1 MDFSK
6 KEGNLL
12 YHHPYVFN
20 NQGQPITVMYPGYYS
35 NITNQ
40 PIINHRLPSQPSYE
54 PYYYKECHRKVPD
67 VDPSLF
73 NESAISMQ
81 ALLKDASTV
90 LNALADSKPF
100 AKKVMA
106 AAQISNLK
114 EVDRLIQS
122 TGIHSKVHT
131 SFNPD
136 GINLKLSSKVG
147 DTECCKLTIALRW
160 L

>member
-1 MDFSK
+1 M
-6 KEGNLL
+6 

-20 NQGQPITVMYPGYYS
+20 NLGQPITVMYPGYYS

-40 PIINHRLPSQPSYE
+40 PIMNYRETEYPACYTSYFDNI
-54 PYYYKECHRKVPD
+54 HRKLPE

-81 ALLKDASTV
+81 ALLKDASIV
-90 LNALADSKPF
+90 LKALADSKPF
-100 AKKVMA
+100 AKKVMS
-106 AAQISNLK
+106 AAQISDLK
-114 EVDRLIQS
+114 EVDRLIKS

-136 GINLKLSSKVG
+136 GINLKLSSNIG
-147 DTECCKLTIALRW
+147 ETECCQLTIALRW